1 MLKFPVPPE
10 FLDVCSGIQFP
21 SPPALPVEVV
31 PEFVVPVVE
40 QIEEEAVVVEMPELV
55 KPEVDETPIFVETV
69 LPVQEQHG
77 DEMAVEQEKEEEEEQ
92 AEILTDP
99 LIATEADGDAKEE
112 IRQPASMAV
121 YSRCKFMICG

>member
-1 MLKFPVPPE
+1 M
-10 FLDVCSGIQFP
+10 CSGIQFP
-21 SPPALPVEVV
+21 SPPTLPVEVV

-55 KPEVDETPIFVETV
+55 KPEVDETPIFVETI

-77 DEMAVEQEKEEEEEQ
+77 DEMPVEQEEEEEV
-92 AEILTDP
+92 EILTDF
-99 LIATEADGDAKEE
+99 LIATEADGEVKEV
-112 IRQPASMAV
+112 IQQPSSMPV